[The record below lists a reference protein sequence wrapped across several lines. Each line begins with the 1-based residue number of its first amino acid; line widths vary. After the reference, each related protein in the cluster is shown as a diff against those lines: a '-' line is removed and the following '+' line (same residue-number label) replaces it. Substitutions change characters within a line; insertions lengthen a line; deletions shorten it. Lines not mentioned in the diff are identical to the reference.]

1 MAEISAAVV
10 KALRDKTNLPLM
22 DVKRALTEA
31 GGDEAKAIEILKES
45 FKKLAIKRAE
55 NATSEGLVRV
65 LVNGDGSRGV
75 MIELQCESAPVA
87 KAEDFM
93 FLADQ
98 CAKQLLN
105 GPGADSPDALLAQ
118 NAPDRAGT
126 PLKTLLEEV
135 FNKIREKIVL
145 ARVIRVDG
153 NVNGYAH
160 HDGKTGVLMIVDGAK
175 KGEAVVKDVAM
186 HIAALRPAVAL
197 PEELAAEDI
206 AKERARLT
214 AEAAASGKPANI
226 IEKMVDGKMKVF
238 YAEQGVLAFQPFAK
252 DDSKTVSQALAEVG
266 LKPVKFIRWVLGN

>member
-1 MAEISAAVV
+1 MAEITAAAV

-22 DVKRALTEA
+22 DVKRALTDA

-65 LVNGDGSRGV
+65 LVADDGSKGV
-75 MIELQCESAPVA
+75 MVELQCESPPVA
-87 KAEDFM
+87 KAEDFV

-118 NAPDRAGT
+118 TAPDRPGMT
-126 PLKTLLEEV
+126 LKALLEEV

-145 ARVIRVDG
+145 ARVLRIDA
-153 NVNGYAH
+153 NVGGYAH
-160 HDGKTGVLMIVDGAK
+160 HDGKTGVLMVVEGAK
-175 KGEAVVKDVAM
+175 TGETVVKDVAM
-186 HIAALRPAVAL
+186 HVAALRPAVTT
-197 PEELAAEDI
+197 PEELSAEDV

-226 IEKMVDGKMKVF
+226 IEKMVEGKLKTF
-238 YAEQGVLAFQPFAK
+238 YAEQGVLTHQLFAK
-252 DDSKTVSQALAEVG
+252 DDSKTVSQALAEHG
-266 LKPVKFIRWVLGN
+266 LKASKFVRWLLGN

>member
-65 LVNGDGSRGV
+65 LVNAEGTRGV
-75 MIELQCESAPVA
+75 MVELQCESAPVA

-118 NAPDRAGT
+118 NAPDRAGST
-126 PLKTLLEEV
+126 LKTVLEEV

-145 ARVIRVDG
+145 ARVIRVEG
-153 NVNGYAH
+153 NVGGYAH
-160 HDGKTGVLMIVDGAK
+160 HDGKTGVLVVVEGAK
-175 KGEAVVKDVAM
+175 TGEAVVKDVAM
-186 HIAALRPAVAL
+186 HVAALRPAV
-197 PEELAAEDI
+197 
-206 AKERARLT
+206 RT
-214 AEAAASGKPANI
+214 
-226 IEKMVDGKMKVF
+226 
-238 YAEQGVLAFQPFAK
+238 
-252 DDSKTVSQALAEVG
+252 
-266 LKPVKFIRWVLGN
+266 

>member
-1 MAEISAAVV
+1 MADISAAAV

-55 NATSEGLVRV
+55 NTTSEGLVRV
-65 LVNGDGSRGV
+65 LVNDDGSRGV
-75 MIELQCESAPVA
+75 MVELQCESAPVA
-87 KAEDFM
+87 KAEDFV

-98 CAKQLLN
+98 CAKQLLT
-105 GPGADSPDALLAQ
+105 GPGADSPEALLEQ
-118 NAPDRAGT
+118 GAPDRKGT
-126 PLKTLLEEV
+126 TLKALLEEV

-197 PEELAAEDI
+197 PEELDAAGI
-206 AKERARLT
+206 AAERARLT
-214 AEAAASGKPANI
+214 AEASASGKPANI
-226 IEKMVDGKMKVF
+226 VEKMVDGKMKVY
-238 YAEQGVLAFQPFAK
+238 YAEQGVLAFQAFAK
-252 DDSKTVSQALAEVG
+252 DDSKTVSQALAEHG
-266 LKPVKFIRWVLGN
+266 LKPVKFVRWVLGN

>member
-1 MAEISAAVV
+1 MAEISAAAV

-22 DVKRALTEA
+22 DVKRALNEA

-55 NATSEGLVRV
+55 NTTSEGLVRV
-65 LVNGDGSRGV
+65 AVSDDGSRGV

-105 GPGADSPDALLAQ
+105 GPGADAPEALLEQ
-118 NAPDRAGT
+118 TAPDRPGT
-126 PLKTLLEEV
+126 TLKTLLEEV

-145 ARVIRVDG
+145 ARVIRVNG
-153 NVNGYAH
+153 NVGGYAH
-160 HDGKTGVLMIVDGAK
+160 HDGKTGVLMIVEGAK
-175 KGEAVVKDVAM
+175 SGEAVVKDVAM

-197 PEELAAEDI
+197 PEELDAAGV
-206 AKERARLT
+206 ATERARLT
-214 AEAAASGKPANI
+214 AEAASTGKPANI
-226 IEKMVDGKMKVF
+226 IEKMVDGKMKVY

-252 DDSKTVSQALAEVG
+252 DDSKTVSQALAEHG
-266 LKPVKFIRWVLGN
+266 LKPVRFVRWVLGN

>member
-1 MAEISAAVV
+1 MAEITAAAV

-65 LVNGDGSRGV
+65 LVSDDGTKGV
-75 MIELQCESAPVA
+75 MVELQCESAPVA
-87 KAEDFM
+87 KADDFV

-105 GPGADSPDALLAQ
+105 GPGAATPDELLEQ
-118 NAPDRAGT
+118 TAPDRPGT
-126 PLKTLLEEV
+126 TLKALLEEV

-145 ARVIRVDG
+145 ARVVRVDA
-153 NVNGYAH
+153 NVGGYAH
-160 HDGKTGVLMIVDGAK
+160 HDGKTGVLMIVEGSK
-175 KGEAVVKDVAM
+175 SGETVVKDVAM
-186 HIAALRPAVAL
+186 HIAALRPAVTH
-197 PEELAAEDI
+197 PEDLKAEDI
-206 AKERARLT
+206 AAERQRLT
-214 AEAAASGKPANI
+214 EEAAASGKPANI

-238 YAEQGVLAFQPFAK
+238 YAEQGVLTFQPFAK
-252 DDSKTVSQALAEVG
+252 DDSKTVSQALAEQG
-266 LKPVKFIRWVLGN
+266 LKASKFVRWMLGN

>member
-87 KAEDFM
+87 KAEDFV

-145 ARVIRVDG
+145 ARVLRVDG
-153 NVNGYAH
+153 NVGGYAH

-186 HIAALRPAVAL
+186 HVAALRPAVTQ
-197 PEELAAEDI
+197 PEELSADDI

-214 AEAAASGKPANI
+214 AEASASGKPANI

-266 LKPVKFIRWVLGN
+266 LKPVKFVRWVLGN